1 MIARVEKSFYGAQAL
16 LELVSDTEPFSD
28 SSASSDHISS
38 HASSVTHDHSSVTNG
53 ANHPT
58 PRGLSRAPAR
68 ATDADRSDTDSE
80 PVRRQGAKT
89 KKRRRDSSTDS
100 DLTNKSVTAG
110 SKRRKTSEA
119 LIPELEICWGSIA
132 TRRPDGDH
140 RHGRCNCPSH
150 ETTFSREGQMEPAR
164 GKEQDTVLQMYSPHF
179 HSHTFIPNQ
188 NGTHKTSEQLHRDSA
203 TEMHIWCRSRNY
215 FRLWA

>member
-38 HASSVTHDHSSVTNG
+38 HASSVTNG

-58 PRGLSRAPAR
+58 PRGLSHAPAR

-89 KKRRRDSSTDS
+89 KKRRRDSSTNS

-119 LIPELEICWGSIA
+119 YRNKLYRKAIEQESADERAAAENKKKNKKTGDKGTGRSPEERSM
-132 TRRPDGDH
+132 
-140 RHGRCNCPSH
+140 
-150 ETTFSREGQMEPAR
+150 TF
-164 GKEQDTVLQMYSPHF
+164 
-179 HSHTFIPNQ
+179 
-188 NGTHKTSEQLHRDSA
+188 
-203 TEMHIWCRSRNY
+203 
-215 FRLWA
+215 